1 MAKKKGQRYQG
12 RERRENRGQGE
23 RETQKLP
30 FKARCWDLGHC
41 DRKRCS
47 GQKLMRE
54 GLIRSMP
61 LDKKFNG
68 VVITPVG
75 KTVVSPADKELMEKY
90 GAAVVECS
98 WARLADV
105 PFHKIG
111 GKCER
116 LLPYL
121 IAANTV
127 NYGKPWRLNCAEA
140 LAACFVI
147 GGHTDWAEQILEP
160 FPYGGSFLE
169 INGEL
174 LEKYAACADADDVK
188 SAEAEWLDKLDKEY
202 KESREGGEDPWMGG
216 NSNLASMSAPGSRE
230 ATEEPM
236 ESQSRSY
243 EMPSSSEEDGERYHE
258 YLRQKALQ
266 SKEFT
271 NPKPT
276 KVIKASKVDSDSDEA
291 AYSGEV
297 DDLDRDKS
305 IFNSARVGEDKEPSI
320 KHSSRKYPR
329 TYTAFLS
336 SKNISASGGQS
347 A

>member
-1 MAKKKGQRYQG
+1 
-12 RERRENRGQGE
+12 
-23 RETQKLP
+23 
-30 FKARCWDLGHC
+30 
-41 DRKRCS
+41 
-47 GQKLMRE
+47 
-54 GLIRSMP
+54 
-61 LDKKFNG
+61 
-68 VVITPVG
+68 VVITPTG
-75 KTVVSPADKELMEKY
+75 KTVVSPTDKELMEKY
-90 GAAVVECS
+90 GAAVIECS

-160 FPYGGSFLE
+160 FPYGKSFLE

-174 LEKYAACADADDVK
+174 LEKYAACADADDIKKV
-188 SAEAEWLDKLDKEY
+188 EIEWLDKLEKEY
-202 KESREGGEDPWMGG
+202 KDSREEGGDPWVGG
-216 NSNLASMSAPGSRE
+216 NSNFLPVSAPSSRE
-230 ATEEPM
+230 ATEELAEP
-236 ESQSRSY
+236 QNRSY
-243 EMPSSSEEDGERYHE
+243 EMPSSGEEDGGRYRE

-276 KVIKASKVDSDSDEA
+276 KVNKASKVDSENDEA
-291 AYSGEV
+291 TYSGGE
-297 DDLDRDKS
+297 DDLGRDES
-305 IFNSARVGEDKEPSI
+305 IFNVIRADETKEPSI
-320 KHSSRKYPR
+320 RHSHQKHPK
-329 TYTAFLS
+329 TYTAS
-336 SKNISASGGQS
+336 SSSTNILVSGGLS

>member
-1 MAKKKGQRYQG
+1 PKFTRTHTTFPAHLHERFAAIMAKKRGQRYQG
-12 RERRENRGQGE
+12 RERREDRGQGE
-23 RETQKLP
+23 REIQKLP

-68 VVITPVG
+68 VVITPTG
-75 KTVVSPADKELMEKY
+75 KTVVSPADKELMEKH

-174 LEKYAACADADDVK
+174 LEKYAACASADDVK
-188 SAEAEWLDKLDKEY
+188 NVEAEWLDKLEKEY
-202 KESREGGEDPWMGG
+202 KESREVGGDPWMGG
-216 NSNLASMSAPGSRE
+216 NSNLSSVSAPSNRE
-230 ATEEPM
+230 TMEEPV
-236 ESQSRSY
+236 ETPSRLY
-243 EMPSSSEEDGERYHE
+243 EMPSSGEEDEGTYRE
-258 YLRQKALQ
+258 YLRQKVLL

-276 KVIKASKVDSDSDEA
+276 KVIETSKAGSDDDGA
-291 AYSGEV
+291 VFSGEE
-297 DDLDRDKS
+297 DDLDRVV
-305 IFNSARVGEDKEPSI
+305 R
-320 KHSSRKYPR
+320 
-329 TYTAFLS
+329 
-336 SKNISASGGQS
+336 
-347 A
+347 

>member
-1 MAKKKGQRYQG
+1 MGAV
-12 RERRENRGQGE
+12 
-23 RETQKLP
+23 
-30 FKARCWDLGHC
+30 
-41 DRKRCS
+41 KR
-47 GQKLMRE
+47 
-54 GLIRSMP
+54 LIHPSRP
-61 LDKKFNG
+61 
-68 VVITPVG
+68 TG
-75 KTVVSPADKELMEKY
+75 KTVVSPTDRELMEKH

-160 FPYGGSFLE
+160 FSYGRSFLE

-174 LEKYAACADADDVK
+174 LEKYAACADADGIKRV
-188 SAEAEWLDKLDKEY
+188 EIEWLDKLEKEY
-202 KESREGGEDPWMGG
+202 KESREEGGDPWMGG
-216 NSNLASMSAPGSRE
+216 NSNFPLVSAPSSRE
-230 ATEEPM
+230 ATQEPV
-236 ESQSRSY
+236 ESPKRPY
-243 EMPSSSEEDGERYHE
+243 EMSSSGEEDGGKYHE

-266 SKEFT
+266 SKGFT

-276 KVIKASKVDSDSDEA
+276 KVNKASKVDSEDEEA
-291 AYSGEV
+291 AYSGEE
-297 DDLDRDKS
+297 DSLNRDES
-305 IFNSARVGEDKEPSI
+305 IFNATRADEGKEPSFR
-320 KHSSRKYPR
+320 HSY
-329 TYTAFLS
+329 
-336 SKNISASGGQS
+336 
-347 A
+347 